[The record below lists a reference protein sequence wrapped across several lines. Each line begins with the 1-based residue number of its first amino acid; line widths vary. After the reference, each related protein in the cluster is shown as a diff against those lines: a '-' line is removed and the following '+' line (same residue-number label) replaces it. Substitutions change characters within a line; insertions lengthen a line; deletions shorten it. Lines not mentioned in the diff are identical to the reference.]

1 MPLVLDHQMREQ
13 MEHDEMSFPIS
24 YYDNELPML
33 PDRVVP
39 LHWHPEFEFVS
50 AVCNELSFQ
59 IGMEHVALQAGESI
73 LINSNMLHG
82 IRQKSGDACDPMPNI
97 VFSASLISS
106 ESSLVYQKYIL
117 PILRCDELPYVI
129 FRAVEDWQ
137 SEANRLLL
145 RVYEC
150 AKRQKP
156 CYEMSVQRD
165 LNCIFEL
172 LFLNLGKLPR
182 HPMTRFQLAMQIRIQ
197 QMQTYISYHFAEQI
211 GLSDIAASANIS
223 RSEANR
229 CFNSYIGIS
238 PMEVL
243 LRHRLRVAQ
252 KLLLETGLTLREI
265 SCMCGFNS
273 ESYFSRCF
281 RRMYGCAPGS
291 FRSMRK

>member
-165 LNCIFEL
+165 LNHIFEL
-172 LFLNLGKLPR
+172 LFLNFGKLPR
-182 HPMTRFQLAMQIRIQ
+182 HPVTRFQLAMQIRIQ
-197 QMQTYISYHFAEQI
+197 QMQTFLI
-211 GLSDIAASANIS
+211 
-223 RSEANR
+223 
-229 CFNSYIGIS
+229 
-238 PMEVL
+238 M
-243 LRHRLRVAQ
+243 
-252 KLLLETGLTLREI
+252 T
-265 SCMCGFNS
+265 
-273 ESYFSRCF
+273 
-281 RRMYGCAPGS
+281 
-291 FRSMRK
+291 RKR

>member
-1 MPLVLDHQMREQ
+1 MSLVLNHQLREQ
-13 MEHDEMSFPIS
+13 MEHDTMSFPIS
-24 YYDNELPML
+24 YFDNELPTL
-33 PDRVVP
+33 PDRGVP
-39 LHWHPEFEFVS
+39 LHWHPELEFVS

-59 IGMEHVALQAGESI
+59 IGLERVALQAGESI

-82 IRQKSGDACDPMPNI
+82 IRQMSGGDCDPMPNI
-97 VFSASLISS
+97 VFSPSLVSP

-129 FRAVEDWQ
+129 LGAAEDWQ
-137 SEANRLLL
+137 SEANCLLS
-145 RVYEC
+145 RVYDC
-150 AKRQKP
+150 SKRQDA

-197 QMQTYISYHFAEQI
+197 QMQTYISSHFAEQI

-238 PMEVL
+238 PMEAL

-252 KLLLETGLTLREI
+252 KLLLETGLPLREI

-281 RRMYGCAPGS
+281 RRMYDCSPGS
-291 FRSMRK
+291 FRSMSK

>member
-165 LNCIFEL
+165 LNHIFEL
-172 LFLNLGKLPR
+172 LFLNFGKLPR
-182 HPMTRFQLAMQIRIQ
+182 HPVTRFQLAMQIRIQ
-197 QMQTYISYHFAEQI
+197 QMQTFISSHFAEQI

-238 PMEVL
+238 PMEAL

-252 KLLLETGLTLREI
+252 KLLLETGLPLREI

-281 RRMYGCAPGS
+281 RRMYDCSPGS
-291 FRSMRK
+291 FRSMSK

>member
-1 MPLVLDHQMREQ
+1 MSLVLNHQLREQ

-24 YYDNELPML
+24 YFDNELPLL

-59 IGMEHVALQAGESI
+59 IGMEHISLQAGESI

-82 IRQKSGDACDPMPNI
+82 IRQRSGDDCDPMPNI
-97 VFSASLISS
+97 VFSPSLVSP

-129 FRAVEDWQ
+129 LGAAEDWQ
-137 SEANRLLL
+137 SEANRLLS

-150 AKRQKP
+150 SKRQDA

-165 LNCIFEL
+165 LNRIFEL
-172 LFLNLGKLPR
+172 LFLNFSKLPK

-197 QMQTYISYHFAEQI
+197 QMQTFISAHFAEQI

-238 PMEVL
+238 PMEAL

-252 KLLLETGLTLREI
+252 KLLAETTLPLREI

-281 RRMYGCAPGS
+281 RRMYDCSPGS
-291 FRSMRK
+291 FRSMSK

>member
-82 IRQKSGDACDPMPNI
+82 IWQMSGEACDPMPNI
-97 VFSASLISS
+97 VFSPSLVSP

-129 FRAVEDWQ
+129 LGDAEDWQ
-137 SEANRLLL
+137 REANRLLS

-150 AKRQKP
+150 SKRQET
-156 CYEMSVQRD
+156 CYEMSVLRD
-165 LNCIFEL
+165 LNHIFEL
-172 LFLNLGKLPR
+172 LFLNFSKLPR

-197 QMQTYISYHFAEQI
+197 QMQTFISAHYAEQI

-238 PMEVL
+238 PMEAL
-243 LRHRLRVAQ
+243 LRHRLCVAQ
-252 KLLLETGLTLREI
+252 KLLAETNLPLREI
-265 SCMCGFNS
+265 SSMCGFNS